1 MSITLDKII
10 EEVRQLPPDEQR
22 QLREQLNVL
31 VEPSLTEDEREDEF
45 ERYLAAK
52 GIITLPEPSP
62 EDDADD
68 NWEPVTV
75 TGKPISEMI
84 IEERR

>member
-52 GIITLPEPSP
+52 GIMTWSNYSG
-62 EDDADD
+62 DDPLAR
-68 NWEPVTV
+68 
-75 TGKPISEMI
+75 
-84 IEERR
+84 IER